1 LKLSDLYIKLGLR
14 KDGFDKGLD
23 DAKKKT
29 NVFGNAVK
37 KIGGLLAGAF
47 AVDRLIAFGRE
58 LVEIGGVAQ
67 GVEDAFARIGD
78 AQTLRG
84 LQQATRG
91 TVSELELMKRA
102 VSANNLGLPIQNLAS
117 LFEFATKRAQDTGES
132 VDYLVNS
139 IVTGIGRKSPLI
151 LDNLGISAIQLRE
164 KLNGVGME
172 SASVAVVAAAVGE
185 IAAESMRQSGEIIE
199 TNAVKMQQLKTAW
212 DDWKLSISQSDTVL
226 NFVSESL
233 KEVMALGTI
242 FTSPNV
248 SGWQKIRA
256 LLFDSREE
264 FMAMADQI
272 EKTKRI
278 AEEMGPNE
286 AEWLSGE
293 SFDVPK
299 WEENIR
305 TIADVKKETDELKK
319 SIDNY
324 GVGQKEEIQNTLR
337 QIDANEKLIESLTIL
352 KRTKDAAVP
361 DTMDSRGTSQDELI
375 SLVPDFSVDTSTL
388 ANMESFFS
396 RISETLQKQKD
407 DLLEETNDL
416 RAELSDGFDKMI
428 EGSIGAL
435 AADFGTALASGDWS
449 NFGGAVLEVIGGFM
463 QQLGALM
470 IAYAINMGLFAESAK
485 NPLSWPIALAAG
497 IAMVAAGAAIS
508 SFASKGLTGGSGAYS
523 GATASTGG
531 SSASTALSGDV
542 RFVLEGD
549 KLVGAINGSRQR
561 RSITG

>member
-172 SASVAVVAAAVGE
+172 SASVADVAAAVGE

-242 FTSPNV
+242 FTSSSV
-248 SGWQKIRA
+248 SGWQKIKA

-264 FMAMADQI
+264 FMAMAEQL
-272 EKTKRI
+272 EETKRI
-278 AEEMGPNE
+278 AEEMGPE
-286 AEWLSGE
+286 PFEFISQGL
-293 SFDVPK
+293 DDIIPK
-299 WEENIR
+299 WEENNELTEEAAKKLEKIGEAADDAWKGLMKMYLGIKENAPALEDIFDL
-305 TIADVKKETDELKK
+305 TAPEINTGEIANFADKLFGDEVIDELP
-319 SIDNY
+319 IDTE
-324 GVGQKEEIQNTLR
+324 KIKA
-337 QIDANEKLIESLTIL
+337 QIDEFNGVMSNLQSMTTQAIISI
-352 KRTKDAAVP
+352 
-361 DTMDSRGTSQDELI
+361 SQAFGE
-375 SLVPDFSVDTSTL
+375 
-388 ANMESFFS
+388 
-396 RISETLQKQKD
+396 
-407 DLLEETNDL
+407 
-416 RAELSDGFDKMI
+416 
-428 EGSIGAL
+428 AL
-435 AADFGTALASGDWS
+435 AGGGWD
-449 NFGGAVLEVIGGFM
+449 NFGNAVLQAIGSFL
-463 QQLGALM
+463 QQMGGLM
-470 IAYAINMGLFAESAK
+470 IAYGIYMALFDSAIKAGPAGW
-485 NPLSWPIALAAG
+485 PLAIAAG
-497 IAMVAAGAAIS
+497 VGLVAAGAAIS
-508 SFASKGLTGGSGAYS
+508 SLASGGVSGSGAYS